1 MNYDWHFC
9 HTCPIQNSKWL
20 SQDVI
25 HKKNQIG
32 SVPTIDGWIA
42 IVTVCMYVFKN
53 SCSQVH
59 DKKSQQKYG
68 EHLTSDFLFQGLY
81 Q

>member
-1 MNYDWHFC
+1 MIGIFAIFVQFKIVNDSAKMSF
-9 HTCPIQNSKWL
+9 I
-20 SQDVI
+20 
-25 HKKNQIG
+25 KKNQIG

>member
-1 MNYDWHFC
+1 MIGIFAIFVRFKIVNDSAKMSF
-9 HTCPIQNSKWL
+9 I
-20 SQDVI
+20 
-25 HKKNQIG
+25 KKNQIG
-32 SVPTIDGWIA
+32 SVPTIDGSWIA
-42 IVTVCMYVFKN
+42 IVTEWVYVFKK